1 MGGRP
6 RRRTAGI
13 VAAAVLATL
22 VLGATGVVA
31 QVFGGGRLGRYVPI
45 APNAGYDGRFTF
57 VRLRYG
63 PDTPYAGQQIPWSH
77 DYPLGE
83 RHFMKIVGELTHL
96 DARTEESN
104 ILPLDAPELFNYP
117 LAYMAEPGYWDPT
130 DEEAAAFRAY
140 LQKGGFVIFDDF
152 APRRGFP
159 ERGGGWGSFEY
170 SFRQVLPNAKFMDL
184 DVSHPIFHAFFEIP
198 TFDILPQ
205 AYDEGRPA
213 FRGVFED
220 NDPNKRLLAMINY
233 NTDVSEYWE
242 FSDAGLKPIEE
253 SNEAYKLGVNY
264 IIYGM
269 TH

>member
-1 MGGRP
+1 MTSPGA
-6 RRRTAGI
+6 RRATVAVTAIAVLLAG
-13 VAAAVLATL
+13 VAAI
-22 VLGATGVVA
+22 A
-31 QVFGGGRLGRYVPI
+31 QSFGGYRQRYTPI
-45 APNAGYDGRFTF
+45 EPNASYDGKFTF

-63 PDTPYAGQQIPWSH
+63 PPVRFAALEIPWSH

-83 RHFMKIVGELTHL
+83 QHFMRIMNDITYLNPHL
-96 DARTEESN
+96 NQTD
-104 ILPLDAPELFNYP
+104 ILPLDAPELFKYP
-117 LAYMAEPGYWDPT
+117 IAYMAEPGYWDLSE
-130 DEEAAAFRAY
+130 EEATSFRAY

-170 SFRQVLPNAKFMDL
+170 AFRQVLPNVKFVDL
-184 DVSHPIFHAFFEIP
+184 DVSQQIFHVFYEISS
-198 TFDILPQ
+198 FDIIPQ
-205 AYDEGRPA
+205 AYDEGRPF

-220 NDPNKRLLAMINY
+220 NDPTKRLIAMINY

-242 FSDAGLKPIEE
+242 WSDTGLKPIDE